1 MIRALRRAVATAIGA
16 ALAAAALV
24 STPAQAVTRD
34 DCLKAGNV
42 WVVVQPSASQTLTG
56 CATDLSSGAAALKS
70 AGFTPDSTSFITQI
84 NGLPAQPSNGAYW
97 SYWNAVPNHRG
108 NFSGY
113 AYSQLGASA
122 SRPEPGS
129 IEVWKYVSLAL
140 TPEQATPTLPL
151 PANLP
156 APKLP
161 GDRDGNGQADVVA
174 VTNTGL
180 LWQYSVRGARASSP
194 YKVGHGWQDFTWIQL
209 APDLNGDRVSDLV
222 GRRSDGSLWLY
233 AGKGSEFAPGVRIG
247 SGWNVMTMMLVVSDV
262 TGDGR
267 PEVIGRRSDGRLMR
281 YSFASPTS
289 FRPPV
294 QLGTGWNGIRQLTS
308 VGDFSGDGAPD
319 LLAINSANDL
329 VRYTFSRT
337 GAISSTRK
345 VGSNWG
351 SMGLISSAGDATRDG
366 RRDLFALRDNGT
378 LWVYPTASPGTWQ
391 KPIQLTTGVTGI
403 RMLA

>member
-222 GRRSDGSLWLY
+222 GRRSDGSL
-233 AGKGSEFAPGVRIG
+233 
-247 SGWNVMTMMLVVSDV
+247 
-262 TGDGR
+262 
-267 PEVIGRRSDGRLMR
+267 MR